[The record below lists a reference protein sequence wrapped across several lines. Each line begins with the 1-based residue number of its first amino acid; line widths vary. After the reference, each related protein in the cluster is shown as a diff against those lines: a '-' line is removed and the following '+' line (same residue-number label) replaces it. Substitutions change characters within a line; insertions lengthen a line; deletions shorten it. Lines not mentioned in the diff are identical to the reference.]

1 MLIIYRLLAAL
12 VSPLALWRLHRPAR
26 SMPEFRGRWRERL
39 GAITPCRTA
48 PIWIHAAS
56 VGEVNAAQALIHQ
69 LLRNHPDRPLLVS
82 TFTVTGAQRVAEL
95 FDDTVEH
102 RFAPLDNG
110 FSTRRWLRA
119 AQPASMIVVETEI
132 WPELYHQ
139 AHRSG
144 LSPILVNARLTES
157 SLKRM
162 QRFESLYR
170 PAVKAIAMA
179 ICQSENDARRFQSLG
194 LSVDQ
199 TPVSGNLKFDIP
211 LTDDLG
217 ARANALRQRWRNRP
231 VWVAGSTRDDEE
243 PKLLAAH
250 QLLRKDRPDAL
261 LVLAPRHPERCDEVA
276 SLIERAGLM
285 AARMD
290 DEPETDTSVVLV
302 DRLGQLMPCYAAAMV
317 AFVGGSLVPVGGH
330 NLLEPASLGKAVLAG
345 PHLHEQAESATA
357 LEQAGGLLKVD
368 DEQELARAVARL
380 WGEPEYALRVGR
392 AALGVV
398 EAGRGSLRRTL
409 KLLGSL

>member
-1 MLIIYRLLAAL
+1 M
-12 VSPLALWRLHRPAR
+12 
-26 SMPEFRGRWRERL
+26 
-39 GAITPCRTA
+39 
-48 PIWIHAAS
+48 
-56 VGEVNAAQALIHQ
+56 
-69 LLRNHPDRPLLVS
+69 S